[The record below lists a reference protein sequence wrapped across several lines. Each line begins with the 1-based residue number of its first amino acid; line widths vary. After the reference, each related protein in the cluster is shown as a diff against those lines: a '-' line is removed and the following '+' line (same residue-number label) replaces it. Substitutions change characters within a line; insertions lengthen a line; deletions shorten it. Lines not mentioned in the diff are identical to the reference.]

1 MNFATLWRAEFSS
14 LERSIGQRPAVADVR
29 MLSGRNYACGDA
41 DRRAVG
47 RNVAR
52 DHRSRA
58 NCARRADVDIF
69 NEAHARTN
77 VSVVANHR
85 RVSFVASN
93 RRKLAQVD
101 VISNNCRRIDDC
113 SESVPD
119 VKPVADARFR
129 RDLKSVFCEIMAQ
142 NNVTN

>member
-1 MNFATLWRAEFSS
+1 MLGGGNHA
-14 LERSIGQRPAVADVR
+14 GGNAD
-29 MLSGRNYACGDA
+29 S
-41 DRRAVG
+41 RAVG

-69 NEAHARTN
+69 NETHAWTD

-85 RVSFVASN
+85 CATFVAPN

-101 VISNNCRRIDDC
+101 VVSNNCRRIDDC
-113 SESVPD
+113 SEAVPD

-129 RDLKSVFCEIMAQ
+129 RDLKPVFCEIMAQ
-142 NNVTN
+142 NNVSD